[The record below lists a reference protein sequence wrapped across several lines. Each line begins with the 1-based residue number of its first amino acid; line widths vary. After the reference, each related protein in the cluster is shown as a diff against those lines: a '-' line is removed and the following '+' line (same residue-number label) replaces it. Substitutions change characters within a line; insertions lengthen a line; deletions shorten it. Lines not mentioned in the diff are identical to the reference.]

1 MVRRWCGPVYLVS
14 YLLLSLVVSC
24 CVLLVDRLNA
34 TRKESF
40 LFHMEVLHP
49 MQNPRGDDMKR
60 LPVTVRSLNDDSSLG
75 GQRLMPVTVRERH
88 ERGGGKRDIC
98 IWAVTWRA
106 PYIPSGILRR
116 HDPPPCKGMACS
128 LLRIWFGVA
137 RVRASFVD
145 KSRTLLRKSSLLL
158 YSVYVFLLHL
168 ALKRFT
174 TTPRE

>member
-1 MVRRWCGPVYLVS
+1 MVRRCCGPVYLVS
-14 YLLLSLVVSC
+14 CLLLSLVVSC

-116 HDPPPCKGMACS
+116 HDPPPSRAWRAVCS
-128 LLRIWFGVA
+128 ASGLGCHVCGRHLLT
-137 RVRASFVD
+137 RVELCYESPPF
-145 KSRTLLRKSSLLL
+145 
-158 YSVYVFLLHL
+158 YC
-168 ALKRFT
+168 
-174 TTPRE
+174 TP